1 MATTQDI
8 PYWATD
14 VGKAAA
20 GAGPTAEQDAQE
32 RIRRQREAAL
42 QQSFYGAQ
50 QGAQLAGQR
59 QYETQQGDV
68 GYAREQASPQYQMGE
83 YQVGQAQRSPYQ
95 KGTDAGTALRAL
107 QESSGLNLLGSYSA
121 TGTGGFGGGD
131 GGAGS
136 APRVSM
142 PDTAAANAAIFAR
155 AKDRAGEIA
164 RSALQGL
171 QGEMAGRGLLGSG
184 IAADQTRQ
192 IVERGAGGL
201 QEVGREQAI
210 QDALNLAR
218 RGEMQYQGDITQ
230 RGQDLSAYEAQAA
243 RDAALRAQQMQGLLS
258 VINSA
263 GILY

>member
-1 MATTQDI
+1 MATTASI
-8 PYWATD
+8 PYEFTDAGRLAAT
-14 VGKAAA
+14 GT
-20 GAGPTAEQDAQE
+20 TAEQEAQE
-32 RIRRQREAAL
+32 RLRRQREAAL
-42 QQSFYGAQ
+42 QGSFYGAQ

-68 GYAREQASPQYQMGE
+68 GYAREQASPTYQLGE
-83 YQVGQAQRSPYQ
+83 YQVGQARRTPTQ

-107 QESSGLNLLGSYSA
+107 QESSGLNLLGSSSM
-121 TGTGGFGGGD
+121 TGAGRGA
-131 GGAGS
+131 GGAGG
-136 APRVSM
+136 AGAVPRVGL

-155 AKDRAGEIA
+155 AKDQAGEIA

-230 RGQDLSAYEAQAA
+230 RGQDLAAYEAQAA